1 MGGAVGDARER
12 TCYVGYSV
20 PSRLMV
26 WLMQTS
32 RHREAQ
38 IASTEEIEMRHA
50 ATVAAIAQATTVVG
64 IVLLAG
70 IAVVWGTSAA
80 RMPQAQAS
88 AAVLSPVGIA
98 QMMAN
103 AKDLPEQ
110 AFDAI

>member
-1 MGGAVGDARER
+1 
-12 TCYVGYSV
+12 
-20 PSRLMV
+20 MV
-26 WLMQTS
+26 WLMPAS
-32 RHREAQ
+32 RPREARFTS
-38 IASTEEIEMRHA
+38 AEEIAMRHA

-70 IAVVWGTSAA
+70 VVVVWGTSAA

-88 AAVLSPVGIA
+88 AAVSSPVGIA
-98 QMMAN
+98 QMTAN